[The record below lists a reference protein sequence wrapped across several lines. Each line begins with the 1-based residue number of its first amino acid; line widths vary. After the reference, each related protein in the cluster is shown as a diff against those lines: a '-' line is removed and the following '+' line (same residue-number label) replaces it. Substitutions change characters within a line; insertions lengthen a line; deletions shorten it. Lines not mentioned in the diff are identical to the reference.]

1 MVIYQSICITQS
13 VKISDQRS
21 QGPDNNNVEPNT
33 TCGVLIHR
41 SVESIGNGHSTLVVP
56 FALIGTSESWQM
68 LWRTNTKGRHD
79 GHISSTNSE
88 ALHFPPHISV
98 FWADSRPIPKLI
110 KRGNSCKLVP
120 SDLTKYSKISW
131 SNLQMFR
138 HLPIIWVSCIAAQII
153 QWNFC
158 SLSTL
163 SHWSTSGF
171 TDVEAIKKK
180 RTKKCWAPVQTIVGT
195 IPFQSSVS
203 CNLSQA
209 KKISH

>member
-1 MVIYQSICITQS
+1 
-13 VKISDQRS
+13 
-21 QGPDNNNVEPNT
+21 
-33 TCGVLIHR
+33 
-41 SVESIGNGHSTLVVP
+41 
-56 FALIGTSESWQM
+56 M
-68 LWRTNTKGRHD
+68 LRRTNTKGRHD
-79 GHISSTNSE
+79 GHISSTMSE

-163 SHWSTSGF
+163 SHWITSGF
-171 TDVEAIKKK
+171 TDVEAIKNYI
-180 RTKKCWAPVQTIVGT
+180 TKKKMLGSGT
-195 IPFQSSVS
+195 NHSWHNS
-203 CNLSQA
+203 LSEFCLLQFEPS
-209 KKISH
+209 KENQWLIKQK